1 MTLISFFSIPED
13 ADHWD
18 DEKLDNGGS
27 DSNYDSNSLRAP
39 LLLWWVRIPL
49 LKTLSLSL
57 SLSLSYDLSV
67 QAVILKLLPILPRQR
82 KVYYADE

>member
-39 LLLWWVRIPL
+39 LLRWRVHIPL

-57 SLSLSYDLSV
+57 SLSYDLSI

-82 KVYYADE
+82 KVYYGDE